1 LNPIENKRYKE
12 INLEELAG
20 ISKSLF
26 SLTAI
31 MPRKKNSSAGLVRL
45 SNSK

>member
-1 LNPIENKRYKE
+1 MENKRYKE

-20 ISKSLF
+20 ISKSLL

-31 MPRKKNSSAGLVRL
+31 MPKKKKRSAGLVRL
-45 SNSK
+45 SNSR